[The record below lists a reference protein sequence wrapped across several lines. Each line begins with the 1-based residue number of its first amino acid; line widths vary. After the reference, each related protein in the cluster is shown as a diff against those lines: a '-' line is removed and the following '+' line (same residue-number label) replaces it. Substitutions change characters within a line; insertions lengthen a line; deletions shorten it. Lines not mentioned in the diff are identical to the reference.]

1 MGRFEGK
8 REAIRKRKDLVTGGR
23 DEEGRKKKKR
33 EREEEVFRYHHEA
46 TLDRLV

>member
-23 DEEGRKKKKR
+23 DEEGRKKKR
-33 EREEEVFRYHHEA
+33 EREKRKFSD
-46 TLDRLV
+46 TTTKLL